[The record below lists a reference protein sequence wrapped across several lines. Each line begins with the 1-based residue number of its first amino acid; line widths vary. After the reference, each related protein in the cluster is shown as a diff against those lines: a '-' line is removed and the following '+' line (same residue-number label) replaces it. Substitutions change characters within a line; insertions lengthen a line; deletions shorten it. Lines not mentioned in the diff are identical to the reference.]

1 MADASDP
8 GWLLLIHQIPPKPD
22 YFRVKIWRRLQDLGA
37 VAIKNSVYVLPKSEQ
52 AHEDFQWVQR
62 EIEKNG
68 GEATICEARFVD
80 GLNAQQVTGL
90 FNAARD
96 ADYAPLAEEA
106 RALLK
111 KLPTRG
117 TLRADRRAEIEAQLH
132 KLRRRF
138 GQITAV
144 DFFRAAGRGT
154 VEGLISGIEARLN
167 PVETARAGGGAA
179 LSRAEF
185 RGRTWV
191 TRRGVHIDRIA
202 SAWLIRRFIDADARF
217 KFAAGK
223 TYTPQAGEVRFDMF
237 EAEFTHEGDACTFEV
252 LVRRFALADPALAAI
267 GEVVHDI
274 DLKDGKFGRDE
285 TVGVAQVIAG
295 IAMAEKD
302 DEARLAKGAVV
313 FDALYQYFQVKRR

>member
-52 AHEDFQWVQR
+52 THEDFQWVQR

-80 GLNAQQVTGL
+80 GLNAAQVTAL

-111 KLPTRG
+111 KLPARG
-117 TLRADRRAEIEAQLH
+117 TLRDRRAEVEAQLH

-138 GQITAV
+138 VAITAI

-154 VEGLISGIEARLN
+154 IEGLISGIEARLS
-167 PVETARAGGGAA
+167 PAGAARANEDGTLA
-179 LSRAEF
+179 LAEF
-185 RGRTWV
+185 HGRTWV
-191 TRRGVHIDRIA
+191 TRRGVHVDRIA

-217 KFAAGK
+217 TFAAGK
-223 TYTPQAGEVRFDMF
+223 THAPQAGEVRFDMF

-252 LVRRFALADPALAAI
+252 LARRFALDDPALATV
-267 GEVVHDI
+267 GEIVHDI
-274 DLKDGKFGRDE
+274 DLKDAKFGRDE
-285 TVGVAQVIAG
+285 TAGVAQVIAG